1 MTDYEKVLFIVANDT
16 CSAHWLGIR
25 TGMSPEKVH
34 AKLTATSRT
43 EPEDDGSGEGFDNLD
58 ELKEYVKE
66 VNENDRPNR
75 SWMPFLNVVC
85 E

>member
-1 MTDYEKVLFIVANDT
+1 MWYKVET
-16 CSAHWLGIR
+16 TR
-25 TGMSPEKVH
+25 TRDGREH
-34 AKLTATSRT
+34 AKLTATSSI
-43 EPEDDGSGEGFDNLD
+43 EPEDDGSGEWFDNLD

-66 VNENDRPNR
+66 VNEGKANR

>member
-1 MTDYEKVLFIVANDT
+1 MWYKVET
-16 CSAHWLGIR
+16 TR
-25 TGMSPEKVH
+25 TRDGREH

-43 EPEDDGSGEGFDNLD
+43 EPEDDGSGEWFDNLED
-58 ELKEYVKE
+58 VKEYVKE